1 MYRGSV
7 RVFSLAMIGI
17 GVAILASTLIGGGGA
32 TSVGV
37 FLGVAFTAVGG
48 GRLWLSMRMSR

>member
-1 MYRGSV
+1 MYQGSV
-7 RVFSLAMIGI
+7 RAFSLAMIGI
-17 GVAILASTLIGGGGA
+17 GVVILASTLINGGGA

-48 GRLWLSMRMSR
+48 ARLWLSIRMSR